1 MKIRTDFVTN
11 SSSSCYV
18 TIILQTKGK
27 EKLSGFFDGD
37 DVGPSC
43 TSLTEYKP
51 DESTINHILQ
61 AETGKEIIQAIDDM
75 YEGLFSNNGG
85 IDDLFDENQEKA
97 ETINRSQIKNI
108 MIKEELN
115 TDEGSGKAS
124 LTVNFQSGKIQYKTS
139 RLSDEDEEE

>member
-1 MKIRTDFVTN
+1 M
-11 SSSSCYV
+11 
-18 TIILQTKGK
+18 
-27 EKLSGFFDGD
+27 
-37 DVGPSC
+37 
-43 TSLTEYKP
+43 
-51 DESTINHILQ
+51 H

-108 MIKEELN
+108 MIKEELS